1 MRAVGLNIKGP
12 SLCIQD
18 GPRKNT
24 SAAAFAARLA
34 AALPAQNSGRLTQ
47 RVLTRDKY
55 KWINR
60 NENKRRESVRRG
72 VSGAAGRGR

>member
-24 SAAAFAARLA
+24 SAAALRHGSQPHCQRKT
-34 AALPAQNSGRLTQ
+34 LPKLRPTER
-47 RVLTRDKY
+47 RVLSLPLNAR
-55 KWINR
+55 
-60 NENKRRESVRRG
+60 
-72 VSGAAGRGR
+72 